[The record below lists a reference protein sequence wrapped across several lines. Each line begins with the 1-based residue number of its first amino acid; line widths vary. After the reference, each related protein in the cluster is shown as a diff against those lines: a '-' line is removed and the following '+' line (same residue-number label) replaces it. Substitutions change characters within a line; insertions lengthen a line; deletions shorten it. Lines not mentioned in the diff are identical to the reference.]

1 MLGGISMYYPYFRGK
16 RFELILLRERASLFG
31 DNTIRPII
39 EPVREDISPLRNTVR
54 KLVKHKSQFVLVINP
69 QCGQLRTDPSP
80 IFELVQAELN
90 EYNGLSLG
98 YVVTAETGDDKLKSK
113 LKKYSSFNI
122 SIIHYGYADGKGLA
136 ALLSGLPKIKEHIF
150 IDRYA
155 GGLYRKNF
163 VNCGKP
169 RILIRDGFKIRRND
183 AYPATEHFSDLHL
196 TYQHE
201 GMQGF
206 GDFLIVGEEY
216 RDKGFAAY
224 AIAIHITYMNKDND
238 MHIKHFISDR
248 TGSTADPAGKFA
260 EACSKLVSEINSRDS
275 EIYRSDACNEYIDM
289 HFRGLG
295 YLKKLSMQH
304 HLELIADYLLKRK
317 TKTGGK

>member
-1 MLGGISMYYPYFRGK
+1 MYYPYFRGK
-16 RFELILLRERASLFG
+16 RFELISLRERASLFG
-31 DNTIRPII
+31 DNIIQPII
-39 EPVREDISPLRNTVR
+39 EPVRKDVSSLRKTVR
-54 KLVKHKSQFVLVINP
+54 ELVKHKAQFVLVINP
-69 QCGQLRTDPSP
+69 QCGELRTNPSP

-90 EYNGLSLG
+90 EYDGLSLG
-98 YVVTAETGDDKLKSK
+98 YVVTAKTDDDKLKSE

-150 IDRYA
+150 IDGYA
-155 GGLYRKNF
+155 GDLYRRNF
-163 VNCGKP
+163 GNCGKP
-169 RILIRDGFKIRRND
+169 RILIRDGFRIRRND
-183 AYPATEHFSDLHL
+183 AYPTTEHFSDLHL
-196 TYQHE
+196 TYQRE

-206 GDFLIVGEEY
+206 GDFLIIGEEY

-224 AIAIHITYMNKDND
+224 AVAIHITYMNKDND

-260 EACSKLVSEINSRDS
+260 EALRKLVSEINSRDS
-275 EIYRSDACNEYIDM
+275 EIYRSDACNEYIGM
-289 HFRGLG
+289 LYRGLG

-304 HLELIADYLLKRK
+304 HLELIADYLSKRK
-317 TKTGGK
+317 NKTRGK